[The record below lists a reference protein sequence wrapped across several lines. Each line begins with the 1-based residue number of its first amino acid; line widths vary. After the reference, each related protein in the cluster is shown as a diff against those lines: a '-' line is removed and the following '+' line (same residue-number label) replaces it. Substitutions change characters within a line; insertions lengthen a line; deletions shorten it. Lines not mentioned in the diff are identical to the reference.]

1 MHGAERRVGGTNLIG
16 DDMVDVLEI
25 WVGEVL

>member
-1 MHGAERRVGGTNLIG
+1 MHGAERRVRSANLIG
-16 DDMVDVLEI
+16 DDMVDILEI